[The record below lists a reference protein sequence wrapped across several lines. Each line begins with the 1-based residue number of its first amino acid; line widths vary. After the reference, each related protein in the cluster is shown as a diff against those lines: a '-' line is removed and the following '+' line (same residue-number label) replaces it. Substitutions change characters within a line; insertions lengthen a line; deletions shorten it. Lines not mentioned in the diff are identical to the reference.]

1 MDDDEDED
9 DEDESRFPPGG
20 GSRSTLH
27 QMLRATPSFKVDE
40 DPEVVR
46 HLVQTLGLI
55 GTGDSLDL
63 NILGGG
69 SSHQQQQQ
77 QQQRAGSVCSALTLD
92 FNKER
97 RSSFV

>member
-1 MDDDEDED
+1 
-9 DEDESRFPPGG
+9 
-20 GSRSTLH
+20 
-27 QMLRATPSFKVDE
+27 MLRATPSFKVDD

-63 NILGGG
+63 NIIG
-69 SSHQQQQQ
+69 QQ
-77 QQQRAGSVCSALTLD
+77 QQQRAGSVCSGLGLD
-92 FNKER
+92 TPRDR